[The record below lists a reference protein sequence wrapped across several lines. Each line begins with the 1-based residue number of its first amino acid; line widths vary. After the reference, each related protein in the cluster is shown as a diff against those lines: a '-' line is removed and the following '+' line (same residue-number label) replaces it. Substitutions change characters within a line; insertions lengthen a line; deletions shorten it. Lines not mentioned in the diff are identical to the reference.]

1 MSDEVRCRPL
11 LLTLLLT
18 NVKLE
23 PAGADCRALH
33 VTLAAAVRPQD
44 MTHDDARQYREL
56 LADAGTGVL
65 AVGGLLAGITIGAS
79 GPLAFVALAPGLVAG
94 PSMGG
99 LALLGAIL
107 LGGVSTLAI
116 LVAPGAGG
124 RPYLHVAA
132 VVASALLLVGIL
144 VGSWLGSSAGTGGW
158 RSRVAA
164 TPSPTPLTEPG
175 WAMTGSMLQ
184 ARTGHTA
191 TLLDNGRVLV
201 VGGTGVKGSALAS
214 AELFDP
220 ASEKWTVT
228 GTMNTA
234 RSGHRAILLRDSS
247 VLVLDDWRG
256 EAEVYD
262 PGTGSWKRSVP
273 MPVRRMFYTTTLL
286 ADGRVLVAGGRDPDS
301 GEPLASTQLFNP
313 VRGTWTVG
321 RPMTVA
327 RSGHTAILLEDGRVL
342 VAGGQGRA
350 VTRSVPGQ
358 ATFLVEPQLAS
369 AELFDPRTGRWHP
382 TGSMAATRAMH
393 AATLLA
399 DGSVLVAQGQL
410 YAQPT
415 YGTVEIYRSDT
426 GAWHLGGKLTQ
437 SLGGGA
443 TASLLRDGRVL
454 VVYPFGAQLE
464 IYDPATETSRAVVN
478 AHATTSGSTSTVL
491 ADGRILLAGGAFVSS
506 PGGWGLETT
515 VYAFAHL
522 YDPRH

>member
-1 MSDEVRCRPL
+1 
-11 LLTLLLT
+11 
-18 NVKLE
+18 
-23 PAGADCRALH
+23 
-33 VTLAAAVRPQD
+33 

-65 AVGGLLAGITIGAS
+65 AGGALLAGISIGAS
-79 GPLAFVALAPGLVAG
+79 GPLVFIALAPGLVAG

-107 LGGVSTLAI
+107 LGGVSALAV

-132 VVASALLLVGIL
+132 VVASASLLVGIL
-144 VGSWLGSSAGTGGW
+144 VGSWLGSSAGTGGG

-184 ARTGHTA
+184 TRTGHTA

-201 VGGTGVKGSALAS
+201 VGGTDVKGRALAS

-234 RSGHRAILLRDSS
+234 RSGHRAILLRDGK
-247 VLVLDDWRG
+247 VLVLGDWGRG
-256 EAEVYD
+256 TEVYD
-262 PGTGSWKRSVP
+262 PGTGSWKPSAP
-273 MPVRRMFYTTTLL
+273 MTVRRTSYTTTLL
-286 ADGRVLVAGGRDPDS
+286 ADGRILVAGGRDPDS

-321 RPMTVA
+321 RPMTMA
-327 RSGHTAILLEDGRVL
+327 RSGHTATLLEDGRVL
-342 VAGGQGRA
+342 VTGGFGPA
-350 VTRSVPGQ
+350 VLRSFPEG
-358 ATFLVEPQLAS
+358 TFPVEPQLAS
-369 AELFDPRTGRWHP
+369 AELFDPRTGRWHL
-382 TGSMAATRAMH
+382 TGSMAATRAMQ

-399 DGSVLVAQGQL
+399 DGNAVVAEGQL
-410 YAQPT
+410 GAQPA
-415 YGTVEIYRSDT
+415 YGMVEIYRPDT

-454 VVYPFGAQLE
+454 LVVYPFGAQLE
-464 IYDPATETSRAVVN
+464 IYDPTTGTSRAVVN

-491 ADGRILLAGGAFVSS
+491 ADGRILLAGGTLMSS
-506 PGGWGLETT
+506 PGGWGIETT
-515 VYAFAHL
+515 VSTFAHL
-522 YDPRH
+522 YDPRN